1 MDNLIDDRRRTATLP
16 LAMSLTMLL
25 EFGEE
30 DAFDYSFEEFRGWA
44 MQVRWTGC
52 RRVCNSYS
60 YQQGLGNAG
69 VKVDWVCVSWAGMSD
84 AGALGWVQ
92 VRWACKCTGLGILLP
107 PQAGTCLPA
116 LSCRPGPGFPYPV
129 EHIPPS
135 LGLVLFPPWVLPFT
149 ACQRFQSLRFQSS
162 HQVLAHSAVL
172 RPPRLLCVRPPL
184 CSQYYPWATTLIP
197 TPSCLPS
204 GWFPTGAATAPARH
218 HRCGHCLQ
226 VRHTGLARLGVQG
239 KGAVSHS

>member
-1 MDNLIDDRRRTATLP
+1 MRQQAGPFPFDCPFTPPRPECKRGSIAPCLTSHRAYEALPPGGVLIAVDNLIDDRRRTATLP

-30 DAFDYSFEEFRGWA
+30 DAFDYSFKEFRGWA

-69 VKVDWVCVSWAGMSD
+69 VKVDCVCVSWAGMSD

-107 PQAGTCLPA
+107 PPAPGYNLP
-116 LSCRPGPGFPYPV
+116 
-129 EHIPPS
+129 
-135 LGLVLFPPWVLPFT
+135 
-149 ACQRFQSLRFQSS
+149 
-162 HQVLAHSAVL
+162 
-172 RPPRLLCVRPPL
+172 
-184 CSQYYPWATTLIP
+184 
-197 TPSCLPS
+197 
-204 GWFPTGAATAPARH
+204 
-218 HRCGHCLQ
+218 
-226 VRHTGLARLGVQG
+226 
-239 KGAVSHS
+239 